1 VSLFVAVDT
10 IEVAALSERDSHV
23 RDFSGE
29 IIAQD
34 SFALRIENRI
44 NALLNFL

>member
-23 RDFSGE
+23 RDFPIE

-34 SFALRIENRI
+34 GFALRIENRI
-44 NALLNFL
+44 YTLLNLL